1 MITLTHGERCRT
13 PFRRDPRPSK
23 THGGPP
29 WPPDHIPRP
38 GAPAGAGRSDEP
50 STLASEILLSSSK
63 MGLFYAYSQLRSSM
77 RRRLF
82 IAVV

>member
-29 WPPDHIPRP
+29 WPPDHTPRVSVP
-38 GAPAGAGRSDEP
+38 WVPAGPGLSATRTNQP
-50 STLASEILLSSSK
+50 STLASEIFIIDLNMLK
-63 MGLFYAYSQLRSSM
+63 NGLILR
-77 RRRLF
+77 
-82 IAVV
+82 

>member
-29 WPPDHIPRP
+29 WPPDRIPPPSSRGCRP
-38 GAPAGAGRSDEP
+38 VRLSERNPNQP
-50 STLASEILLSSSK
+50 STLASEIFIIDLNMLK
-63 MGLFYAYSQLRSSM
+63 NGLISR
-77 RRRLF
+77 
-82 IAVV
+82 

>member
-29 WPPDHIPRP
+29 WPPDHT
-38 GAPAGAGRSDEP
+38 APARGCRPVRRLSRSADPNQP
-50 STLASEILLSSSK
+50 STLASEIFIIDLNMLK
-63 MGLFYAYSQLRSSM
+63 NGLILR
-77 RRRLF
+77 
-82 IAVV
+82 

>member
-29 WPPDHIPRP
+29 WPPDHTPRV
-38 GAPAGAGRSDEP
+38 PAGAVGAGPVRLTERKPNEP
-50 STLASEILLSSSK
+50 TKHAGERIFIIDLNMLK
-63 MGLFYAYSQLRSSM
+63 NGLISR
-77 RRRLF
+77 
-82 IAVV
+82 

>member
-29 WPPDHIPRP
+29 WPPDHTPRSP
-38 GAPAGAGRSDEP
+38 GAGRSDEP
-50 STLASEILLSSSK
+50 TKHAGERNFIIDLNMLK
-63 MGLFYAYSQLRSSM
+63 NGLISR
-77 RRRLF
+77 
-82 IAVV
+82 